1 MIEAGLFVWLANGR
15 LEGVFGET
23 CLKSL
28 F

>member
-1 MIEAGLFVWLANGR
+1 MIKAGLFVWLANGR
-15 LEGVFGET
+15 LFGET